1 MALLMV
7 GSVGLDTVITPAAK
21 VDDAVGGSLVYGAYA
36 ASLFTNPALVG
47 VVGEDFPAKE
57 MQCLRAKGVD
67 TEGIVQV
74 AGGKT
79 FRWGGRYLD
88 DMNQRETLFTDLNVF
103 AEFAPQLPKKHQ
115 KFRDI
120 FLANID
126 PELQLDV
133 LRQARN
139 PRLVVCDTMNLWI
152 NTKRAS
158 LEKLLKKIHVLLLN
172 DEEARLFSGSSS
184 LIGAA
189 AIIRRRG
196 VERVIIKKGEHGAM
210 MFGPEGAFALPA
222 LPLSRVKD
230 PTGAGDT
237 FAGGMVGWIA
247 GKPLTPG
254 NWRKALVVGTAL
266 ASFCVEDFSVRRL
279 KRLKPED
286 VAQRV
291 CKLQEM
297 MAVGKV
303 QLHAKEGSAE

>member
-1 MALLMV
+1 MGLLMV
-7 GSVGLDTVITPAAK
+7 GSVGLDTVITPAGR
-21 VDDAVGGSLVYGAYA
+21 VDDALGGSLTYGAYA
-36 ASLFTNPALVG
+36 ASLFTPPALVG
-47 VVGEDFPAKE
+47 VVGEDFPLKE
-57 MQCLRAKGVD
+57 LQSLRARGVD
-67 TEGIVQV
+67 TEGIVRV

-103 AEFAPQLPKKHQ
+103 ADFAPLLPKNYQ
-115 KFRDI
+115 NMQDV

-126 PELQLDV
+126 PDLQLDV
-133 LRQARN
+133 LRQTRH

-152 NTKRAS
+152 SIKRKS
-158 LEKLLKKIHVLLLN
+158 LENLLRKIHVLLVN
-172 DEEARLFSGSSS
+172 DEEARQFSGSSS

-189 AIIRRRG
+189 EIIRKRG
-196 VERVIIKKGEHGAM
+196 VERVIIKKGEHGAI

-222 LPLSRVKD
+222 LPLAEVKD

-266 ASFCVEDFSVRRL
+266 ASFCVQDFSVRRL
-279 KRLKPED
+279 KRLKPGD

-291 CKLQEM
+291 AALQKM
-297 MAVGKV
+297 ISVGKV
-303 QLHAKEGSAE
+303 QLGAMARRVK